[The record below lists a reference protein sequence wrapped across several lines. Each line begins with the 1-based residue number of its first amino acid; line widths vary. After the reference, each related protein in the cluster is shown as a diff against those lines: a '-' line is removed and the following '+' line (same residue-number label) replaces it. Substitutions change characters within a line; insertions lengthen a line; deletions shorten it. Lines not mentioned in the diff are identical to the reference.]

1 MRAATSPPGSQ
12 ADCTMLLREWEETH
26 GKSASE
32 EKQGLFQEVLIKGGG
47 GTARPEPAAEGGAGP
62 GRHVISAEPCP
73 PPSAGGQVTPRL
85 TQNRAREE
93 EDGGNPRLSE
103 LKPEITEMVNLLG
116 NNQIKV
122 SAIRLNEM

>member
-1 MRAATSPPGSQ
+1 MRKVNAG
-12 ADCTMLLREWEETH
+12 TMLLREWEETH

-32 EKQGLFQEVLIKGGG
+32 EKRGLFQAVLIKGRR
-47 GTARPEPAAEGGAGP
+47 TARPKQAAEGGAGP
-62 GRHVISAEPCP
+62 RRHVMSAEPCP

-85 TQNRAREE
+85 TQSRARE